1 MKITRKTTNN
11 RINANK
17 RRAVKAA
24 TSDMRTQF
32 QSFLDKVDRELDSA
46 LFQYEDAVWSVKG
59 TMSNDE
65 NGYWFEL
72 NLYCDDEEAGTV
84 NIEVDTSSNYR
95 TSTDEYV
102 VSVSDSDEI
111 QAEGNSFDDILDTCV
126 GELIRLAEDYEN
138 FVRIAETTKLISA
151 GEQFKKEYGLKDDT
165 AASFME
171 KYKIKAKNVDFEHG
185 DGSNIRFGIGTRE
198 EFVDKYKNKKIKDV
212 YNKYG
217 MTIFVLDD

>member
-1 MKITRKTTNN
+1 M
-11 RINANK
+11 RI
-17 RRAVKAA
+17 
-24 TSDMRTQF
+24 QF
-32 QSFLDKVDRELDSA
+32 QSFLDKVDRELDSV
-46 LFQYEDAVWSVKG
+46 LFQYGDAVWSVKG

-102 VSVSDSDEI
+102 VSVPDSDEI

-138 FVRIAETTKLISA
+138 FVRAE
-151 GEQFKKEYGLKDDT
+151 Y
-165 AASFME
+165 
-171 KYKIKAKNVDFEHG
+171 
-185 DGSNIRFGIGTRE
+185 
-198 EFVDKYKNKKIKDV
+198 
-212 YNKYG
+212 
-217 MTIFVLDD
+217 